1 MQTKKRSPF
10 TAIVLAVVIGL
21 LVIALLN
28 GVVRPTQVVVA
39 RVPIAPG
46 TLLTAELVELRTI
59 PAGAK
64 PADALTKVEEAA
76 GKMVA
81 VGRTP
86 GDMIVQSVLGE
97 IAGAGL
103 PAELPEGHI
112 AMAIHVDLASGV
124 AGLLRAGQTV
134 TIIGMLSPDL
144 IQDNPTT
151 VLPAAIPE
159 FSSPALTPNAPLR
172 PTLAPTPSG
181 AGSPTA
187 TPTPL
192 PPSAPL
198 ARLAITGLKVLM
210 VPQSFRYEEVP
221 AGASQE
227 ELFSSA
233 RTSASAQ
240 EGSVIVLDVPTQQV
254 EVTPGLKVD
263 PPTLLAA
270 LDKYGAIH
278 LALQSTKGLNLDV
291 SDVLTLNLGELYE
304 EMNDYRK
311 KD

>member
-10 TAIVLAVVIGL
+10 TAIVLAVIIGV

-28 GVVRPTQVVVA
+28 GVVRPVQVVVA

-46 TLLTAELVELRTI
+46 TLLTKDLVELRTI
-59 PAGAK
+59 PAGGK
-64 PADALTKVEEAA
+64 PADALTKVEDAD

-81 VGRTP
+81 VGRAP
-86 GDMIVQSVLGE
+86 GDLIVQSVLGE
-97 IAGAGL
+97 VAGAGL

-144 IQDNPTT
+144 IKENPTT

-159 FSSPALTPNAPLR
+159 FSSPTLIPNAPM
-172 PTLAPTPSG
+172 APTPE
-181 AGSPTA
+181 PTA
-187 TPTPL
+187 TPTPA

-227 ELFSSA
+227 QLFSSA
-233 RTSASAQ
+233 RTSSSAQ

-270 LDKYGAIH
+270 LDQYGLIH
-278 LALQSTKGLNLDV
+278 LALEPVGGVNLDV
-291 SDVLTLNLGELYE
+291 SDVVTLNLGELYE

-311 KD
+311 KE